1 MRMDPNAWQKRA
13 APGDGW
19 VVASDE
25 KPSEKECRTRG
36 EAPAPDEIMKE
47 YALEPSVVAVAADPS
62 FAVGRDVRARPDRTD
77 ATSGSGP

>member
-1 MRMDPNAWQKRA
+1 MDPNACVWDA
-13 APGDGW
+13 DGPERVAEEG

-47 YALEPSVVAVAADPS
+47 YALEPSVVAVVADPS
-62 FAVGRDVRARPDRTD
+62 VAVGRARPDRTD